1 MNKKKIYFI
10 SALCG
15 LLSFISCQNEEPLD
29 APVAKDALALLPV
42 ETPVGIQAQLKG
54 GFAQGESRTGTSTTA
69 TNWYA
74 HMEIHPTKEV
84 QYILYLPGASDPA
97 KTSLRADDVSLES
110 LQNTEPFSTLMLKDF
125 NLTEGGDRCVTRW
138 TALLAYNRGYDELIG
153 FARLKADVQGNP
165 VLDFG
170 ELQHANTKVTL
181 VLQDEQGAPILVN
194 DYNQVSAEL
203 SLQKSGIIPI
213 YTPEGQTQG
222 VRFTRSFDGL
232 KTLQADETIDPA
244 CFGWTVYAH
253 NNIHTY
259 SLYEMCNADDTEE
272 YYGEQNNMLTA
283 IVCPTPTH
291 KDNND
296 NTFTLL
302 EGGPQLT
309 DDDKLTI
316 EVKEDPDGNG
326 PLTTGKYTLKLKDVK
341 LADGTN
347 LTALKSGEHLTLTV
361 TLQHNMLVQATATIG
376 GWDEVRADVD
386 LNQDPSKMQPYT
398 YDAATNTYTIKD
410 KQGIIGVWNDMQ
422 QHTDR
427 ATATVMY
434 NSLKLKYVDGAAMG
448 VIDGMC
454 GKETG
459 HSAADEAPVIA
470 KITTAIEAGINN
482 FYVINNLAT
491 YDFRWQTKTV
501 VGEAFKYCG
510 ADNGSIT
517 IMLVD
522 ANKVPSQAF
531 MSCKTLNSVSAPN
544 VITIGDEAFQ
554 LCSNIAS
561 IDFPAAT
568 SIGSY
573 AFENCSAIA
582 NVSLPLVASIGD
594 YSFQSCN
601 TLTNVSLP
609 KVTKIGQFAFSSC
622 YNLATL
628 SFGSIIESVGNNPF
642 QSVGSSVGGCA
653 LTLAS
658 GQQHMTTSNPGTPNG
673 TPVTAADAN
682 ATEEA
687 RSWARRT
694 WKSITIKQ

>member
-1 MNKKKIYFI
+1 MTMNKNIFKITEHSVQSTKSSSVLGIIRRASVLCTLYSVLFI
-10 SALCG
+10 S
-15 LLSFISCQNEEPLD
+15 SCQHEEMP
-29 APVAKDALALLPV
+29 PVAKDSLALLPAD
-42 ETPVGIQAQLKG
+42 TPVGMVAELKAQSRAAEADNNTDYDFTLTIPGGSISTQHTGSATVATLGNAFSTLQLNHFNLVEGKSRCVSRWTVLEAAAEGYETLTGVARLTADANGLPTLNYTMQHTGAKVTVVLTNGTTPFSTIDGIGATLTVQNSKG
-54 GFAQGESRTGTSTTA
+54 MWKYGNDDLIGYLGDVKAQ
-69 TNWYA
+69 N
-74 HMEIHPTKEV
+74 
-84 QYILYLPGASDPA
+84 SDPA
-97 KTSLRADDVSLES
+97 ADD
-110 LQNTEPFSTLMLKDF
+110 
-125 NLTEGGDRCVTRW
+125 
-138 TALLAYNRGYDELIG
+138 
-153 FARLKADVQGNP
+153 
-165 VLDFG
+165 
-170 ELQHANTKVTL
+170 ANIKL
-181 VLQDEQGAPILVN
+181 
-194 DYNQVSAEL
+194 
-203 SLQKSGIIPI
+203 
-213 YTPEGQTQG
+213 
-222 VRFTRSFDGL
+222 
-232 KTLQADETIDPA
+232 
-244 CFGWTVYAH
+244 
-253 NNIHTY
+253 
-259 SLYEMCNADDTEE
+259 
-272 YYGEQNNMLTA
+272 A
-283 IVCPTPTH
+283 IVTDATPLSPIAMTSA
-291 KDNND
+291 NS
-296 NTFTLL
+296 TFTTIVPATPDGATLAD
-302 EGGPQLT
+302 T
-309 DDDKLTI
+309 DVLTI
-316 EVKEDPDGNG
+316 TVPDNYTG
-326 PLTTGKYTLKLKDVK
+326 LTSPETGGTYTLKLKDVK

-347 LTALKSGEHLTLTV
+347 LTALKSGKHLTLTV
-361 TLQHNMLVQATATIG
+361 TLQHNMLVEATATIG

-410 KQGIIGVWNDMQ
+410 KQGIVGVWNDMQ

-427 ATATVMY
+427 SNATVMY

-491 YDFRWQTKTV
+491 YDLSWQTKTV
-501 VGEAFKYCG
+501 VGEAFKNCG

-517 IMLVD
+517 IMLAD

-601 TLTNVSLP
+601 SLTNVSLP
-609 KVTKIGQFAFSSC
+609 KVTKIGQYAFSSC

-658 GQQHMTTSNPGTPNG
+658 GQQHMTTFNPGTPNG

-694 WKSITIKQ
+694 WKSITIK